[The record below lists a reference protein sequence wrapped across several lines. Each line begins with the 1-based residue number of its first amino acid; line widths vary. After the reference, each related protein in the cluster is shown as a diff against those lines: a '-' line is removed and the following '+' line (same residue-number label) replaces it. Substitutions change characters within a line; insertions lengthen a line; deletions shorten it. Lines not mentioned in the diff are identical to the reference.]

1 VQLPKWF
8 NYPSSIL
15 ILIMKNLPR
24 TRTRFKNRLELK
36 QGEFV
41 DYETGR
47 KSTPQFTKVH
57 VLTPEPK
64 PESNSTTSLRLR
76 FKVCG

>member
-1 VQLPKWF
+1 
-8 NYPSSIL
+8 
-15 ILIMKNLPR
+15 M
-24 TRTRFKNRLELK
+24 RFKNQLELK

-41 DYETGR
+41 DYKIGR

-57 VLTPEPK
+57 VLAPKLEPK
-64 PESNSTTSLRLR
+64 FDSTTSLNLR

>member
-1 VQLPKWF
+1 
-8 NYPSSIL
+8 
-15 ILIMKNLPR
+15 MKNLSR
-24 TRTRFKNRLELK
+24 TRMRFKNQLELK

-41 DYETGR
+41 DYKIGR

-57 VLTPEPK
+57 VLAPKLEPK
-64 PESNSTTSLRLR
+64 FDSTTSLNLR